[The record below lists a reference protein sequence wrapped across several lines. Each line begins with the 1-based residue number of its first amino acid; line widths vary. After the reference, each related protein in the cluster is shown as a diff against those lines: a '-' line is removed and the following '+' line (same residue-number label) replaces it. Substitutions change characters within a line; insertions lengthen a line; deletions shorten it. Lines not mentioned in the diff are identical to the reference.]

1 MLTNT
6 IFDFNNVLVNEEF
19 RCKSL

>member
-1 MLTNT
+1 LELSKEPYATY
-6 IFDFNNVLVNEEF
+6 EEF